1 MKAFQLETPPIWAP
15 VQMHMPTGGVVRPII
30 RFRMAIRAK
39 WTGFMPT
46 AVATGSSTG
55 KVIRIAARLSMNMPT
70 KVSTRLISRI
80 TRMRFVVM
88 LRIAVAT
95 FCGMRSLVRMNANT
109 FARPIRMIMEEQ
121 ERMLV

>member
-1 MKAFQLETPPIWAP
+1 
-15 VQMHMPTGGVVRPII
+15 
-30 RFRMAIRAK
+30 
-39 WTGFMPT
+39 MPT

-70 KVSTRLISRI
+70 KISTRLISRI

-109 FARPIRMIMEEQ
+109 FARPIRMMMEEQ